1 MCLAVC
7 LQAQKEIPADF
18 ASCKDKFLVQV
29 KGLEAGEVRVAHRM
43 QRVHSIIIM
52 LPVKP

>member
-1 MCLAVC
+1 MYRPKTCLAVC

-29 KGLEAGEVRVAHRM
+29 KGLEPGEVKIVNSNPA
-43 QRVHSIIIM
+43 S
-52 LPVKP
+52 